1 MKLNRYEFASSQAPG
16 GGLRLNVANG
26 FGNNM
31 GVREAAQVAPGA
43 WTSKEYKR
51 EQQSPVVE

>member
-16 GGLRLNVANG
+16 GLRLSVANG

-31 GVREAAQVAPGA
+31 GVREAAQVVPGA